1 MASFFRFSKIFSSST
16 RIFFQTTKNRDC
28 KTFKSN
34 TMASENRQPVKG
46 LRFERKFTKDDVNV
60 FDQFEYDYR
69 TSVIRNPSGEVVF
82 EMNNVEVPKQWSQ
95 IATDILAQK
104 YFRKA
109 GVPQQDGSL
118 GRETSVKQ
126 VAHRMANC
134 WKVWGERYGYF
145 ASFDDAQVFY
155 EELVYSILNQAC
167 VPNSPQ
173 WFNTGLYESYG
184 IKGKPQGHYYVD
196 AVDGELK
203 KSTSAY
209 ERPQPH
215 ACFILSVD
223 DDLVNDG
230 GIMDLWVRE
239 ARIFKYGSGVG
250 TNYSNIRG
258 EGEKLSGGGTSSG
271 LMSFLKIGDRAAGAI
286 KSGGT
291 TRRAAKMVCLDL
303 DHPEILN
310 FVNWKVEEET
320 KVAALIAAGYPSDY
334 EGEAYRTVSGQ
345 NSNNSV
351 RIPNSFFEKLEKD
364 EDWEL
369 KARSD
374 GRTMKK
380 VPSRELW
387 NQIAYAAWGCADPGT
402 QYNTTINEWHTCPE
416 GGEIRA
422 SNPCSEYMFLDN
434 TACNLASANLMKFYN
449 LETGTLDV
457 EGFEYTCRLWTTVLE
472 ISVLM
477 AQFPSKEVAQL
488 SYEYRTLGLGYANL
502 GTVLMVSGIPYD
514 SEKARAMAGA
524 ITAIMTGVAYKTSAE
539 LAEVLGAFPK
549 YEENKDHMLR
559 VMRNHRL
566 AAYDADSY
574 EGLSV
579 KPQGLK
585 AQYCPDYLLSAA
597 CKVWDDAVELGEKFG
612 YRNAQATVIAP
623 TGTIGLVMDCDT
635 TGVEPDF
642 ALVKFKKLSG
652 GGYFKIINQSVPA
665 ALKNLGYNA
674 KQVDAI
680 EKYAVGAGTFAGAP
694 FINHQTLSEKG
705 FLAEEIKKLDTAVAS
720 AFEIGFVFNVY
731 ALGEECLQRLGF
743 KPEQYFDFEWSL
755 LDALGFT
762 DAQMEAANDYVCGT
776 MTVEGAPYLKE
787 EHLPVFDCANKCGKK
802 GERYIHAHGHIRMM
816 AAAQPFISGAISK
829 TINLP
834 HEAKVEEI
842 ADSYLLSWQLGLKAC
857 ALYRDGSKLS
867 QPLSNKSDTKKKED
881 ADGQQSVDSGLSTV
895 DSNIVDMGKLTI
907 EELLDEVT
915 KRVQASPDTKLKR
928 KLASIVER
936 RALPAKRRGFTQ
948 KAKINGQTIF
958 LRTGEYADGT
968 VGEIFI
974 DMAKEGATMRSML
987 NCFAIAVSIGLQY
1000 GVPLE
1005 EYVEKFVFTKF
1016 DPAGFVEHPNIKSS
1030 TSIVDFIF
1038 RLLGYEYLSRTD
1050 LVHVLDKPE
1059 VMNTGTESWDEPVKQ
1074 PELSSVRVVA
1084 SAQPAVAKAH
1094 THAHKNGASLDA
1106 VNVAAK
1112 SMQSDAPACNTCGH
1126 ITIRSGTCYK
1136 CLNCGNSM
1144 GCS

>member
-1 MASFFRFSKIFSSST
+1 MDSAKPTS
-16 RIFFQTTKNRDC
+16 
-28 KTFKSN
+28 
-34 TMASENRQPVKG
+34 KG
-46 LRFERKFTKDDVNV
+46 LAFQRRYTRDDISVFE
-60 FDQFEYDYR
+60 QFEYDYR

-82 EMNNVEVPKQWSQ
+82 EMNNVEVPRQWSQ

-109 GVPQQDGSL
+109 GIPQSDGSL
-118 GRETSVKQ
+118 GRETSAKQ

-145 ASFDDAQVFY
+145 ATEKDAHIFY
-155 EELVYSILNQAC
+155 EELVFSVLNQMC

-173 WFNTGLYESYG
+173 WFNTGLHESYG

-196 AVDGELK
+196 QTDGQLK

-215 ACFILSVD
+215 ACFILSVE

-250 TNYSNIRG
+250 TNYSNLRG

-291 TRRAAKMVCLDL
+291 TRRAAKMVCLDI
-303 DHPEILN
+303 DHPEIVG
-310 FVNWKVEEET
+310 FVNWKLEEEK
-320 KVAALIAAGYPSDY
+320 KVAALIDAGYPSDY

-351 RIPNSFFEKLEKD
+351 RIPNAFFEKLEKD

-369 KARSD
+369 TARTD
-374 GRTMKK
+374 GRVMKK

-387 NQIAYAAWGCADPGT
+387 NTIAYAAWRCADPGT

-434 TACNLASANLMKFYN
+434 TACNLASANLMKFYDFA
-449 LETGTLDV
+449 TQTLDV
-457 EGFEYTCRLWTTVLE
+457 NGFEYCCRLWTTVLE

-502 GTVLMVSGIPYD
+502 GTLLMVSGIPYD
-514 SEKARAMAGA
+514 SEKARGIAGA
-524 ITAIMTGVAYKTSAE
+524 ITAIMTGISYKTSAE
-539 LAEVLGAFPK
+539 LAEVMGAFPR
-549 YEENKDHMLR
+549 YQENKEHMLR

-574 EGLSV
+574 ENLSV

-585 AQYCPDYLLSAA
+585 SQHTPKYLLNAA
-597 CKVWDDAVELGEKFG
+597 CKAWDDAVELGEKFG

-652 GGYFKIINQSVPA
+652 GGYFKIINQSVPV
-665 ALKNLGYNA
+665 ALTNLGYSE
-674 KQVDAI
+674 KEKDAI
-680 EKYAVGAGTFAGAP
+680 IKYAVGSGTFAGAP
-694 FINHQTLSEKG
+694 HINHQTLSEKG
-705 FLAEEIKKLDTAVAS
+705 FLLSEIAKLDKAVGS

-731 ALGEECLQRLGF
+731 NLGEECLQRLGF
-743 KPEQYFDFEWSL
+743 TPEQYYNFEWSL
-755 LDALGFT
+755 LDALGFN
-762 DAQMEAANDYVCGT
+762 DEQIEVANDYVCGT
-776 MTVEGAPYLKE
+776 MTIEGAPLLKSG
-787 EHLPVFDCANKCGKK
+787 HLPVFDCANRCGKK

-834 HEAKVEEI
+834 HEAQIEEI

-867 QPLSNKSDTKKKED
+867 QPLSNKSDKKKI
-881 ADGQQSVDSGLSTV
+881 ADDSVKMTDDSKETAVNSQQTTV
-895 DSNIVDMGKLTI
+895 NESPIVDMAKLTI
-907 EELLDEVT
+907 DELLCEVQ
-915 KRVQASPDTKLKR
+915 KRVQASPDTQLKR
-928 KLASIVER
+928 QLATIVER
-936 RALPAKRRGFTQ
+936 RSLPAKRRGFTQ
-948 KAKINGQTIF
+948 KAKINGQALF
-958 LRTGEYADGT
+958 LRTGEYGDGT
-968 VGEIFI
+968 LGEIFI

-987 NCFAIAVSIGLQY
+987 NCFAISISIGLQY
-1000 GVPLE
+1000 GVPLD

-1016 DPAGFVEHPNIKSS
+1016 DPAGFVEHPNIKSA

-1038 RLLGYEYLSRTD
+1038 RLLGYEYLNRTD

-1059 VMNTGTESWDEPVKQ
+1059 VTNLGNEPWDDVEPLK
-1074 PELSSVRVVA
+1074 PSDPIELSSVRVVA
-1084 SAQPAVAKAH
+1084 STPQMVKAQASSLP
-1094 THAHKNGASLDA
+1094 KNGIGMQA
-1106 VNVAAK
+1106 VNVAAR

>member
-1 MASFFRFSKIFSSST
+1 M
-16 RIFFQTTKNRDC
+16 
-28 KTFKSN
+28 
-34 TMASENRQPVKG
+34 ENNQSPKG
-46 LRFERKFTKDDVNV
+46 LQFSRRFTKEGVNV

-82 EMNNVEVPKQWSQ
+82 EMNNVEVPKRWSQ

-109 GVPQQDGSL
+109 GVPQPDGTK

-126 VAHRMANC
+126 VAHRLANC
-134 WKVWGERYGYF
+134 WKSWGERYGYF
-145 ASFDDAQVFY
+145 ASAADANVFY
-155 EELVYSILNQAC
+155 EELVYCILNQAC

-196 AVDGELK
+196 PADSQLK

-215 ACFILSVD
+215 ACFILSVE
-223 DDLVNDG
+223 DDLVNEG

-250 TNYSNIRG
+250 TNFSNIRG

-303 DHPEILN
+303 DHPEVMSFI
-310 FVNWKVEEET
+310 NWKMEEEK
-320 KVAALIAAGYPSDY
+320 KVGALIAAGYPSDY

-351 RIPNSFFEKLEKD
+351 RIPNEFFEKLQKD

-369 KARSD
+369 KARMD
-374 GRTMKK
+374 GRVMKK
-380 VPSRELW
+380 IPAKEVW
-387 NQIAYAAWGCADPGT
+387 NQIAYAAWRCADPGT
-402 QYNTTINEWHTCPE
+402 QYDTTINEWHTCPE
-416 GGEIRA
+416 GGRIRA

-434 TACNLASANLMKFYN
+434 TACNLASVNLRRFFDESTN
-449 LETGTLDV
+449 QFDV
-457 EGFEYTCRLWTTVLE
+457 EGFAYTCRLWTTVLE

-488 SYEYRTLGLGYANL
+488 SYDYRTLGLGYANL
-502 GTVLMVSGIPYD
+502 GSMLMVMGIPYD
-514 SEKARAMAGA
+514 SEEARGLAGA
-524 ITAIMTGVAYKTSAE
+524 ITAIMTGISYKTSSEMASI
-539 LAEVLGAFPK
+539 LGPFPR
-549 YEENKDHMLR
+549 YAENKEHMLR

-566 AAYDADSY
+566 AAYDADEY
-574 EGLSV
+574 EQLGI
-579 KPQGLK
+579 KPMGIK
-585 AQYCPDYLLSAA
+585 AKYCPDYLLSAA
-597 CKVWDDAVELGEKFG
+597 TKAWDEAVQLGEKFG
-612 YRNAQATVIAP
+612 YRNAQTTVIAP

-665 ALKNLGYNA
+665 ALKNLRYND
-674 KQVDAI
+674 KEIEAI
-680 EKYAVGAGTFAGAP
+680 VKYAVGAGSFAGAP
-694 FINHQTLSEKG
+694 HINYQSLSEKG
-705 FLAEEIKKLDTAVAS
+705 FIAEEIKKLDAAVAS

-731 ALGEECLQRLGF
+731 TLGEECLQRLGF
-743 KPEQYFDFEWSL
+743 TPEQYFNFEWSL
-755 LDALGFT
+755 LEALGFS
-762 DAQMEAANDYVCGT
+762 EEEIEKANDYICGT
-776 MTVEGAPYLKE
+776 MTVEGAPHLKH
-787 EHLPVFDCANKCGKK
+787 EHLSVFDCANKCGKK

-816 AAAQPFISGAISK
+816 GAAQPFISGAISK

-834 HEAKVEEI
+834 NEATVEEI
-842 ADSYLLSWQLGLKAC
+842 ADAYMLSWQLGLKAC

-867 QPLSNKSDTKKKED
+867 QPLSNKSDKKKK
-881 ADGQQSVDSGLSTV
+881 ADEPEAAAATREEAAPIAE
-895 DSNIVDMGKLTI
+895 SNIVDLGKLTVQ
-907 EELLDEVT
+907 ELLEEVQ

-928 KLASIVER
+928 QLATIVER
-936 RALPAKRRGFTQ
+936 RTLPAKRRGFTQ
-948 KAKINGQTIF
+948 KAKINGQALF

-1005 EYVEKFVFTKF
+1005 EFVEKFVFTRF
-1016 DPAGFVEHPNIKSS
+1016 EPAGMVEHPNIKSS

-1038 RLLGYEYLSRTD
+1038 RALAYEYLGRND

-1059 VMNTGTESWDEPVKQ
+1059 VQNTGTDEWDELPAHKAS
-1074 PELSSVRVVA
+1074 PALSDVRVVIA
-1084 SAQPAVAKAH
+1084 PTSSKPTPDQKPIKSGKAPV
-1094 THAHKNGASLDA
+1094 TSLDA
-1106 VNVAAK
+1106 VNAAAK
-1112 SMQSDAPACNTCGH
+1112 TMQSDAPACNTCGH

>member
-1 MASFFRFSKIFSSST
+1 MLNTPKTSQGLQFTRRFT
-16 RIFFQTTKNRDC
+16 R
-28 KTFKSN
+28 
-34 TMASENRQPVKG
+34 E
-46 LRFERKFTKDDVNV
+46 DVNV
-60 FDQFEYDYR
+60 FDQFDYDYR
-69 TSVIRNPSGEVVF
+69 TSVIRNPTGEVVF
-82 EMNNVEVPKQWSQ
+82 EMNNVEVPRQWSQ

-109 GVPQQDGSL
+109 GVPQPDGSV

-134 WKVWGERYGYF
+134 WRVWGERYNYF
-145 ASFDDAQVFY
+145 ATAADAQVFY
-155 EELVYSILNQAC
+155 DELVYCILNQAC

-184 IKGKPQGHYYVD
+184 IKGKPQGHYFVD
-196 AVDGELK
+196 PNDGQLK

-215 ACFILSVD
+215 ACFILSVE
-223 DDLVNDG
+223 DDLVNEG

-250 TNYSNIRG
+250 TNFSNIRG
-258 EGEKLSGGGTSSG
+258 ENEKLSGGGSSSG

-303 DHPEILN
+303 DHPEVMEFI
-310 FVNWKVEEET
+310 NWKVEEEK
-320 KVAALIAAGYPSDY
+320 KVGALIAAGYPSDY

-351 RIPNSFFEKLEKD
+351 RIPNSFFEKLQSD

-369 KARSD
+369 KARMD

-380 VPSRELW
+380 IPAREVW
-387 NQIAYAAWGCADPGT
+387 NQISYAAWRCADPGT
-402 QYNTTINEWHTCPE
+402 QFDTTINEWHTCPA
-416 GGEIRA
+416 GGPIRA

-434 TACNLASANLMKFYN
+434 TACNLASVNLRKFYDEDTN
-449 LETGTLDV
+449 QFDV
-457 EGFEYTCRLWTTVLE
+457 EGFEYTCRLWTVVLE
-472 ISVLM
+472 VSVLM

-488 SYEYRTLGLGYANL
+488 SYDYRTLGLGFANL
-502 GTVLMVSGIPYD
+502 GSMLMVMGIAYD
-514 SEKARAMAGA
+514 SENARGIAGA
-524 ITAIMTGVAYKTSAE
+524 LTAIMTGISYKTSAE
-539 LAEVLGAFPK
+539 MASFTGPFPR
-549 YEENKDHMLR
+549 YDENRESMLK

-566 AAYDADSY
+566 AAYDADEY
-574 EGLSV
+574 EQLSI
-579 KPQGLK
+579 KPQGIK
-585 AQYCPDYLLSAA
+585 AKHCPDYLLKSATKA
-597 CKVWDDAVELGEKFG
+597 WDEAVQLGEKFG
-612 YRNAQATVIAP
+612 YRNAQTTVIAP

-652 GGYFKIINQSVPA
+652 GGYFKIINQSVPT
-665 ALKNLGYNA
+665 ALKNLGYTE
-674 KQVDAI
+674 KEREAI
-680 EKYAVGAGTFAGAP
+680 VKYAVGAGTFAGAP
-694 FINHQTLSEKG
+694 YINHQSLSEKG
-705 FLAEEIKKLDTAVAS
+705 FIAEEIKKLDAAVAT

-731 ALGEECLQRLGF
+731 NLGEECLQRLGF
-743 KPEQYFDFEWSL
+743 KPEQYFNFDWSL
-755 LDALGFT
+755 LEALDFS
-762 DAQMEAANDYVCGT
+762 DDEIEAANDYVCGT
-776 MTVEGAPYLKE
+776 MTIEGAPYLKD
-787 EHLPVFDCANKCGKK
+787 EHLSVFDCANKCGKK
-802 GERYIHAHGHIRMM
+802 GQRYIHAHGHIRMM
-816 AAAQPFISGAISK
+816 AATQPFLSGAISK

-834 HEAKVEEI
+834 NEATVDEI
-842 ADSYLLSWQLGLKAC
+842 ADAYMMSWQMGLKAC

-867 QPLSNKSDTKKKED
+867 QPLSNKSDKKKK
-881 ADGQQSVDSGLSTV
+881 ADTTEESKPAEAATAPAEP
-895 DSNIVDMGKLTI
+895 NIVDLSQLTVK
-907 EELLDEVT
+907 ELLEEVT
-915 KRVQASPDTKLKR
+915 KRVQNSPDTKLKR
-928 KLASIVER
+928 ELARIVER
-936 RALPAKRRGFTQ
+936 RTLPAKRRGFTQ
-948 KAKINGQTIF
+948 KAKINGQALF
-958 LRTGEYADGT
+958 LRTGEYGDGT

-987 NCFAIAVSIGLQY
+987 NCFAIAISIGLQY

-1005 EYVEKFVFTKF
+1005 EFVEKFVFTRF
-1016 DPAGFVEHPNIKSS
+1016 EPSGMVDHPNIKSA

-1038 RLLGYEYLSRTD
+1038 RALAYEYLGRTD

-1059 VMNTGTESWDEPVKQ
+1059 VMNTGSDDWDEIPTNLEYEKKTPVMADLRPVSSMRSIQTESKMSTTLVREVKS
-1074 PELSSVRVVA
+1074 ETSSF
-1084 SAQPAVAKAH
+1084 
-1094 THAHKNGASLDA
+1094 DA
-1106 VNVAAK
+1106 VNAAAK
-1112 SMQSDAPACNTCGH
+1112 SMQSDAPACNVCGH

>member
-1 MASFFRFSKIFSSST
+1 MASAQKPATGLTFT
-16 RIFFQTTKNRDC
+16 RKYTRDDI
-28 KTFKSN
+28 
-34 TMASENRQPVKG
+34 P
-46 LRFERKFTKDDVNV
+46 V

-69 TSVIRNPSGEVVF
+69 TSIIRNPSGEVVF
-82 EMNNVEVPKQWSQ
+82 EMNNVEVPRQWSQ

-109 GVPQQDGSL
+109 GVPQPDGST

-134 WKVWGERYGYF
+134 WRAWGERYGYF
-145 ASFDDAQVFY
+145 ATEKDAKVFY
-155 EELVYSILNQAC
+155 DELVYSILNQMC

-173 WFNTGLYESYG
+173 WFNTGLYETYG
-184 IKGKPQGHYYVD
+184 IKGKPQGHYFVD
-196 AVDGELK
+196 PVDGQLK

-215 ACFILSVD
+215 ACFILSVE
-223 DDLVNDG
+223 DDLVGDG

-291 TRRAAKMVCLDL
+291 TRRAAKMVCLDI
-303 DHPEILN
+303 DHPEIVS
-310 FVNWKVEEET
+310 FVNWKVEEEK
-320 KVAALIAAGYPSDY
+320 KVAALIEAGYASDY

-351 RIPNSFFEKLEKD
+351 RIPNSFFEKLEKG

-369 KARSD
+369 KARTD
-374 GRTMKK
+374 GRVMKK
-380 VPSRELW
+380 IPAKELW
-387 NQIAYAAWGCADPGT
+387 NQINYAAWRCADPGT

-434 TACNLASANLMKFYN
+434 TACNLASANLIKFFN
-449 LETGTLDV
+449 FENNTLDV
-457 EGFEYTCRLWTTVLE
+457 EGFEYVCRLWTTVLE

-514 SEKARAMAGA
+514 SEKARAIAGS
-524 ITAIMTGVAYKTSAE
+524 ITAIMTGIAYKTSAE
-539 LAEVLGAFPK
+539 MAQALGAFPR
-549 YEENKDHMLR
+549 YEENKAHMIR
-559 VMRNHRL
+559 VMHNHRL

-574 EGLSV
+574 EGLSL

-585 AQYCPDYLLSAA
+585 AQYCPDYLLKAA
-597 CKVWDDAVELGEKFG
+597 CKAWDDAVELGEKYG

-652 GGYFKIINQSVPA
+652 GGYFKIINQSVPG
-665 ALKNLGYNA
+665 ALKNLGYDE
-674 KQVDAI
+674 KQTDAI
-680 EKYAVGAGTFAGAP
+680 IKYAVGSGTFAGAP
-694 FINHQTLSEKG
+694 YINHQTLSEKG
-705 FLAEEIKKLDTAVAS
+705 FIASEIQKLDKAVGS

-731 ALGEECLQRLGF
+731 NLGEECLKRLGF
-743 KPEQYFDFEWSL
+743 TPEQYFNFEWSL
-755 LDALGFT
+755 LEALGFT
-762 DAQMEAANDYVCGT
+762 DEQIEAANDYVCGT
-776 MTVEGAPYLKE
+776 MTVEGAPYLKQ
-787 EHLPVFDCANKCGKK
+787 EHYPVFDCANKCGKK
-802 GERYIHAHGHIRMM
+802 GTRYIHAHGHIRMM

-834 HEAKVEEI
+834 HEAVVEEI
-842 ADSYLLSWQLGLKAC
+842 ADAYYLSWKLGLKAC

-867 QPLSNKSDTKKKED
+867 QPLSNKSDKKKKETEVETK
-881 ADGQQSVDSGLSTV
+881 AEEQQTINQKPQTESA
-895 DSNIVDMGKLTI
+895 IVDLGKLTVQ
-907 EELLDEVT
+907 ELLEEVQ
-915 KRVQASPDTKLKR
+915 KRVQSSPDTRLKR
-928 KLASIVER
+928 QLAKIVER

-948 KAKINGQTIF
+948 KAKINGQAIF
-958 LRTGEYADGT
+958 VRTGEYGDGT
-968 VGEIFI
+968 LGEIFI

-987 NCFAIAVSIGLQY
+987 NCFAIAVSVGLQY

-1016 DPAGFVEHPNIKSS
+1016 DPAGFVEHPNIKSA

-1038 RLLGYEYLSRTD
+1038 RLLGYEYLNRTD

-1059 VMNTGTESWDEPVKQ
+1059 VSNTGEDDWDETPATNGAAVKQ

-1084 SAQPAVAKAH
+1084 STPQSLKAQAAALP
-1094 THAHKNGASLDA
+1094 KNGSAMDA
-1106 VNVAAK
+1106 VTAAAK

-1126 ITIRSGTCYK
+1126 ITVRSGTCYK

>member
-1 MASFFRFSKIFSSST
+1 MATHTQSANGLQFSRRYT
-16 RIFFQTTKNRDC
+16 R
-28 KTFKSN
+28 
-34 TMASENRQPVKG
+34 
-46 LRFERKFTKDDVNV
+46 DDISV
-60 FDQFEYDYR
+60 FDQFQYDYR
-69 TSVIRNPSGEVVF
+69 SSVIRNPSGEIVF
-82 EMNNVEVPKQWSQ
+82 EMTNVEVPKGWSQ

-109 GVPQQDGSL
+109 GVPLSDGTL

-134 WKVWGERYGYF
+134 WKAWGVRYGYF
-145 ASFDDAQVFY
+145 ATEKDATVFY

-184 IKGKPQGHYYVD
+184 ITGKPQGHYFVD
-196 AVDGELK
+196 QLDGLLK

-215 ACFILSVD
+215 ACFILSVE

-250 TNYSNIRG
+250 TNFSNVRG

-303 DHPEILN
+303 DHPEIMD
-310 FVNWKVEEET
+310 FINWKMEEEK
-320 KVAALIAAGYPSDY
+320 KVAALIAAGYASDY
-334 EGEAYRTVSGQ
+334 EGEAYKTVSGQ

-351 RIPNSFFEKLEKD
+351 RIPNSFFKKLESD

-374 GRTMKK
+374 GRIMKK
-380 VPSRELW
+380 VPAKEVW
-387 NQIAYAAWGCADPGT
+387 NQISYAAWRCADPGT
-402 QYNTTINEWHTCPE
+402 QYDTTINEWHTCPN
-416 GGEIRA
+416 GGRIRA

-434 TACNLASANLMKFYN
+434 TACNLASVNLRRFYDEN
-449 LETGTLDV
+449 TNIIDV
-457 EGFEYTCRLWTTVLE
+457 EGFEYTCRLWTAVLE

-488 SYEYRTLGLGYANL
+488 SYDYRTLGLGYANL
-502 GTVLMVSGIPYD
+502 GSMLMVMGIPYD
-514 SEKARAMAGA
+514 SEEARGIAGA
-524 ITAIMTGVAYKTSAE
+524 ISAIMTGISYKTSAE
-539 LAEVLGAFPK
+539 IARTMGPFPK
-549 YEENKDHMLR
+549 FEENREAMLR

-566 AAYDADSY
+566 AAYDADEY
-574 EGLSV
+574 ENLEI
-579 KPQGLK
+579 KPQGIK
-585 AQYCPDYLLSAA
+585 AKYCPDYLLKSATKA
-597 CKVWDDAVELGEKFG
+597 WDDAVQMGEKYG

-665 ALKNLGYNA
+665 ALKNLGYPE
-674 KQVDAI
+674 KEI
-680 EKYAVGAGTFAGAP
+680 ESIVKYAVGAGTFAGAP
-694 FINHQTLSEKG
+694 HINHQTLSEKG
-705 FLAEEIKKLDTAVAS
+705 FFAEEIKKLDSVVAS

-731 ALGEECLQRLGF
+731 NLGEECLQRLGF
-743 KPEQYFDFEWSL
+743 QAEQYYNFEWNL
-755 LDALGFT
+755 LEALGFS
-762 DAQMEAANDYVCGT
+762 DDEFAEANDYICGT
-776 MTVEGAPYLKE
+776 MTIEGAPYLKR
-787 EHLPVFDCANKCGKK
+787 EHLPVFDCANKCGKI
-802 GERYIHAHGHIRMM
+802 GERFIHAHGHIRMM
-816 AAAQPFISGAISK
+816 SAVQPFISGAISK

-834 HEAKVEEI
+834 NEASIEEI
-842 ADSYLLSWQLGLKAC
+842 ADAYLLSWKLALKAC

-867 QPLSNKSDTKKKED
+867 QPLSNKSDKKKKTETTEEVKPTIPNEPQ
-881 ADGQQSVDSGLSTV
+881 AALEPH
-895 DSNIVDMGKLTI
+895 IVDMSKLTVQ
-907 EELLDEVT
+907 ELLLEVQ

-928 KLASIVER
+928 ELATIVER
-936 RALPAKRRGFTQ
+936 RTLPPKRRGFTQ
-948 KAKINGQTIF
+948 KAKINGQVIF
-958 LRTGEYADGT
+958 LRTGEYSDGSL
-968 VGEIFI
+968 GEIFI

-987 NCFAIAVSIGLQY
+987 NCFAIAISIGLQY

-1005 EYVEKFVFTKF
+1005 EFVEKFVFTRF
-1016 DPAGFVEHPNIKSS
+1016 EPSGMVDHPNIKST

-1038 RLLGYEYLSRTD
+1038 RSMAYEYLGRTD

-1059 VMNTGTESWDEPVKQ
+1059 IMNTGTAEWDQPVAEQEKKT
-1074 PELSSVRVVA
+1074 PELSEVRI
-1084 SAQPAVAKAH
+1084 VAKPS
-1094 THAHKNGASLDA
+1094 ASTSGPVQAKTSIKGMNTESGLNA
-1106 VNVAAK
+1106 VNAAAK

>member
-1 MASFFRFSKIFSSST
+1 MTETKSS
-16 RIFFQTTKNRDC
+16 I
-28 KTFKSN
+28 
-34 TMASENRQPVKG
+34 KG
-46 LRFERKFTKDDVNV
+46 LTFSRKFTNDNLPV
-60 FDQFEYDYR
+60 FDQFQYDYR

-82 EMNNVEVPKQWSQ
+82 EMNNVEVPKGWSQ

-109 GVPQQDGSL
+109 GVPQPDGSL
-118 GRETSVKQ
+118 GRETSAKQ

-145 ASFDDAQVFY
+145 AFSKDADIFY
-155 EELVYSILNQAC
+155 DELVYSILNQMC

-173 WFNTGLYESYG
+173 WFNTGLHESYG

-196 AVDGELK
+196 QADGALK

-250 TNYSNIRG
+250 TNFSNLRG
-258 EGEKLSGGGTSSG
+258 EGERLSGGGTSSG

-291 TRRAAKMVCLDL
+291 TRRAAKMVCLDI
-303 DHPEILN
+303 DHPEIVG
-310 FVNWKVEEET
+310 FVNWKLEEEK
-320 KVAALIAAGYPSDY
+320 KVAALIDAGYASDY

-351 RIPNSFFEKLEKD
+351 RIPNSFFEKLQKE

-369 KARSD
+369 TARTD
-374 GRTMKK
+374 GRVMKK
-380 VPSRELW
+380 LPARELW
-387 NQIAYAAWGCADPGT
+387 NQIAYAAWHCADPGT
-402 QYNTTINEWHTCPE
+402 QYNTTINEWHTCPA

-434 TACNLASANLMKFYN
+434 TACNLASANLMKFFDI
-449 LETGTLDV
+449 EKTKFDV
-457 EGFEYTCRLWTTVLE
+457 EGFEHICRLWTTVLE

-502 GTVLMVSGIPYD
+502 GTMLMVSGIPYD
-514 SEKARAMAGA
+514 SEQARAIGGA
-524 ITAIMTGVAYKTSAE
+524 LTAIMTGVSYKTSAE
-539 LAEVLGAFPK
+539 MAETLGAFPR
-549 YEENKDHMLR
+549 YEENKPAMLH
-559 VMRNHRL
+559 VMHNHRL
-566 AAYDADSY
+566 AAYDADEY
-574 EGLSV
+574 EGLSI

-585 AQYCPDYLLSAA
+585 VKYCPDYLLKAA
-597 CKVWDDAVELGEKFG
+597 CKAWDEAVELGEKFG

-665 ALKNLGYNA
+665 ALKNLGYNE
-674 KQVDAI
+674 KEVNGI
-680 EKYAVGAGTFAGAP
+680 IKYAVGSGTFLGAP
-694 FINHQTLSEKG
+694 HINHQTLSEKG
-705 FLAEEIKKLDTAVAS
+705 FTAEEIAKLDKAVTA

-731 ALGEECLQRLGF
+731 ALGEECLLRLGF
-743 KPEQYFDFEWSL
+743 KPEQYCNFEWSL
-755 LDALGFT
+755 LEALGFT
-762 DAQMEAANDYVCGT
+762 DDQIETANDYICGT
-776 MTVEGAPYLKE
+776 MTVEGAPYLKQ
-787 EHLPVFDCANKCGKK
+787 EHLAVFDCANKCGKK
-802 GERYIHAHGHIRMM
+802 GERFIHAHGHIRMM

-834 HEAKVEEI
+834 HEAEVHEI

-867 QPLSNKSDTKKKED
+867 QPLSNKSDKKKKKDDSIQMSDDSRET
-881 ADGQQSVDSGLSTV
+881 AVNGQLSSVNNSS
-895 DSNIVDMGKLTI
+895 IVDMAKLTI
-907 EELLDEVT
+907 EELLEEVT
-915 KRVQASPDTKLKR
+915 KRVQASPDTSLKR
-928 KLASIVER
+928 QLASIVER
-936 RALPAKRRGFTQ
+936 RSLPAKRRGYTY
-948 KAKINGQTIF
+948 KAKINGQAVF
-958 LRTGEYADGT
+958 LRTGEYPDGT

-987 NCFAIAVSIGLQY
+987 NCFAISISIGLQY

-1005 EYVEKFVFTKF
+1005 EFVEKFVFTKF
-1016 DPAGFVEHPNIKSS
+1016 DPAGFVDHPNIKST

-1038 RLLGYEYLSRTD
+1038 RALGYEYLGRTD

-1059 VMNTGTESWDEPVKQ
+1059 VLNTGTEPWDEPVKI
-1074 PELSSVRVVA
+1074 PELSNLRILPHT
-1084 SAQPAVAKAH
+1084 QTAKAQSK
-1094 THAHKNGASLDA
+1094 AIIKPENGLDSLSS
-1106 VNVAAK
+1106 AAR

>member
-1 MASFFRFSKIFSSST
+1 M
-16 RIFFQTTKNRDC
+16 
-28 KTFKSN
+28 
-34 TMASENRQPVKG
+34 
-46 LRFERKFTKDDVNV
+46 
-60 FDQFEYDYR
+60 
-69 TSVIRNPSGEVVF
+69 
-82 EMNNVEVPKQWSQ
+82 
-95 IATDILAQK
+95 AQK

-109 GVPQQDGSL
+109 GVPQPDGSL
-118 GRETSVKQ
+118 GRETSAKQ

-134 WKVWGERYGYF
+134 WRVWGERNGYF
-145 ASFDDAQVFY
+145 ASEKDAVVFY
-155 EELVYSILNQAC
+155 EELVYSILAQMC

-184 IKGKPQGHYYVD
+184 IAGKPQGHYYVD
-196 AVDGELK
+196 QADGQLK

-215 ACFILSVD
+215 ACFILSVE
-223 DDLVNDG
+223 DDLVNEG

-250 TNYSNIRG
+250 TNYSNIRA

-303 DHPEILN
+303 DHPEILD
-310 FVNWKVEEET
+310 FINWKVEEEK
-320 KVAALIAAGYPSDY
+320 KVAALIQAGYASDY

-351 RIPNSFFEKLEKD
+351 RIPNSFFDKLEKG
-364 EDWEL
+364 EDWEMT
-369 KARSD
+369 ARSD
-374 GRTMKK
+374 GRVMKK
-380 VPSRELW
+380 VPAKEMW
-387 NQIAYAAWGCADPGT
+387 NQIAYAAWRCADPGT

-434 TACNLASANLMKFYN
+434 TACNLASANLMKFYDGEKN
-449 LETGTLDV
+449 TFDV
-457 EGFEYTCRLWTTVLE
+457 EGFEYCCRLWTTVLE

-502 GTVLMVSGIPYD
+502 GTMLMVSGIPYD
-514 SEKARAMAGA
+514 SEKARGIAGA
-524 ITAIMTGVAYKTSAE
+524 ITAIMTGTAYKTSAE
-539 LAEVLGAFPK
+539 MATTLGAFPR
-549 YEENKDHMLR
+549 YEENKAHMLR

-585 AQYCPDYLLSAA
+585 AQYCPDYLLKAA
-597 CKVWDDAVELGEKFG
+597 CKAWDDAVELGEQYG

-665 ALKNLGYNA
+665 ALKNLGYSE
-674 KQVDAI
+674 KEVDAI
-680 EKYAVGAGTFAGAP
+680 VKYTVGAGSFAGAP
-694 FINHQTLSEKG
+694 HINHQTLSEKG
-705 FLAEEIKKLDTAVAS
+705 FIAEELKKLDKAVAS

-731 ALGEECLQRLGF
+731 NLGEECLQRLGF
-743 KPEQYFDFEWSL
+743 KAEDYFNFEWSL
-755 LDALGFT
+755 LEALGFT
-762 DAQMEAANDYVCGT
+762 DEQIEAANDYVCGT
-776 MTVEGAPYLKE
+776 MTVEGAPYLKS
-787 EHLPVFDCANKCGKK
+787 EHLPVFDCANKNGKK
-802 GERYIHAHGHIRMM
+802 GVRYIHAHGHIRMM
-816 AAAQPFISGAISK
+816 GAAQPFISGAISK

-834 HEAKVEEI
+834 HEAEIEEI
-842 ADSYLLSWQLGLKAC
+842 ADSYMLSWQLGLKAC

-867 QPLSNKSDTKKKED
+867 QPLSNKSDKKKKEGD
-881 ADGQQSVDSGLSTV
+881 TAAAEAETEVASESA
-895 DSNIVDMGKLTI
+895 IVDMGKLTI
-907 EELLDEVT
+907 EELLDEVQ

-936 RALPAKRRGFTQ
+936 RSLPAKRRGFTQ
-948 KAKINGQTIF
+948 KAKINGQAVF
-958 LRTGEYADGT
+958 LRTGEYPDGT

-987 NCFAIAVSIGLQY
+987 NCFAISISIGLQY

-1005 EYVEKFVFTKF
+1005 EFVEKFVFTKF
-1016 DPAGFVEHPNIKSS
+1016 DPAGFVEHPNIKST

-1038 RLLGYEYLSRTD
+1038 RALGYEYLGRTD

-1059 VMNTGTESWDEPVKQ
+1059 VSNTGNDAWDEPAKA
-1074 PELSSVRVVA
+1074 PELSNVRVVA
-1084 SAQPAVAKAH
+1084 AAPQAQKAAQKTAVKAE
-1094 THAHKNGASLDA
+1094 GSFDA

>member
-1 MASFFRFSKIFSSST
+1 
-16 RIFFQTTKNRDC
+16 
-28 KTFKSN
+28 
-34 TMASENRQPVKG
+34 MASENRQPVKG
-46 LRFERKFTKDDVNV
+46 LRFERKFTREDVNV

-184 IKGKPQGHYYVD
+184 IKGKPQGHYFVD

-223 DDLVNDG
+223 DDLVNEG

-303 DHPEILN
+303 DHPEIVQ
-310 FVNWKVEEET
+310 FVNWKVEEEK

-351 RIPNSFFEKLEKD
+351 RIPNSFFEKLEKG

-374 GRTMKK
+374 GRIMKK

-387 NQIAYAAWGCADPGT
+387 NQIAYAAWRCADPGT
-402 QYNTTINEWHTCPE
+402 QFNTTINEWHTCPE

-434 TACNLASANLMKFYN
+434 TACNLASANLMKFYD

-514 SEKARAMAGA
+514 SEKARAIAGA

-539 LAEVLGAFPK
+539 MAGVLGAFPK
-549 YEENKDHMLR
+549 YQENKEHMLR

-574 EGLSV
+574 ETLSV

-585 AQYCPDYLLSAA
+585 AQYCPDYLLSTA
-597 CKVWDDAVELGEKFG
+597 CKVWDEAVELGEKFG

-652 GGYFKIINQSVPA
+652 GGYFKIINQSVPF
-665 ALKNLGYNA
+665 ALKNLGYNE
-674 KQVDAI
+674 KEVDGI
-680 EKYAVGAGTFAGAP
+680 VKYAVGAGTFAGAP
-694 FINHQTLSEKG
+694 HINHQALSEKG
-705 FLAEEIKKLDTAVAS
+705 FIAEEIKKLDAAVGS

-731 ALGEECLQRLGF
+731 NLGEECLRRLGF
-743 KPEQYFDFEWSL
+743 KPEQYFNFEWSL
-755 LDALGFT
+755 LEALGFT
-762 DAQMEAANDYVCGT
+762 DAEIEAANDYVCGT

-787 EHLPVFDCANKCGKK
+787 EHLPVFDCANKCGRK

-816 AAAQPFISGAISK
+816 AATQPFISGAISK

-834 HEAKVEEI
+834 HEANVEEI
-842 ADSYLLSWQLGLKAC
+842 ADSYMLSWQLGLKAC

-867 QPLSNKSDTKKKED
+867 QPLSNKSDKKKKED
-881 ADGQQSVDSGLSTV
+881 GQQSTEEGNTIESNILSAV

-958 LRTGEYADGT
+958 LRTGEYSDGT

-1059 VMNTGTESWDEPVKQ
+1059 VMNTGEAAWDEPVKQ

-1084 SAQPAVAKAH
+1084 SAQPAVTKAH
-1094 THAHKNGASLDA
+1094 THVHKNGAGMDA

>member
-1 MASFFRFSKIFSSST
+1 MATQTQSATGLQFNRRYT
-16 RIFFQTTKNRDC
+16 R
-28 KTFKSN
+28 
-34 TMASENRQPVKG
+34 
-46 LRFERKFTKDDVNV
+46 DDMYV

-69 TSVIRNPSGEVVF
+69 SSVIRNPSGEIVF
-82 EMNNVEVPKQWSQ
+82 EMTNVEVPRGWSQ

-109 GVPQQDGSL
+109 GVPQVDGSL

-134 WKVWGERYGYF
+134 WKVWGVRYGYF
-145 ASFDDAQVFY
+145 ATERDATVFY

-184 IKGKPQGHYYVD
+184 ITGKPQGHYYVD
-196 AVDGELK
+196 QADGLLK

-215 ACFILSVD
+215 ACFILSVE

-250 TNYSNIRG
+250 TNFSNVRG

-303 DHPEILN
+303 DHPEIME
-310 FVNWKVEEET
+310 FINWKMEEEK
-320 KVAALIAAGYPSDY
+320 KVAALIAAGYASDY
-334 EGEAYRTVSGQ
+334 EGEAYKTVSGQ

-351 RIPNSFFEKLEKD
+351 RIPNSFFEKLEND

-374 GRTMKK
+374 GRIMKK
-380 VPSRELW
+380 IPAKEIW
-387 NQIAYAAWGCADPGT
+387 NQISYAAWRCADPGT
-402 QYNTTINEWHTCPE
+402 QYDTTINEWHTCPK
-416 GGEIRA
+416 GGRIRA

-434 TACNLASANLMKFYN
+434 TACNLASVNLRRFYD
-449 LETGTLDV
+449 ETTNIIDV
-457 EGFEYTCRLWTTVLE
+457 EGFEYTCRLWTAVLE

-488 SYEYRTLGLGYANL
+488 SYDYRTLGLGYANL
-502 GTVLMVSGIPYD
+502 GSMLMVMGIPYD
-514 SEKARAMAGA
+514 SEEARGIAGA
-524 ITAIMTGVAYKTSAE
+524 ISAIMTGISYRTSAE
-539 LAEVLGAFPK
+539 IAQVMGPFPK
-549 YEENKDHMLR
+549 FAENRESMLR

-566 AAYDADSY
+566 AAYDADEY
-574 EGLSV
+574 ENLEI
-579 KPQGLK
+579 KPQGIK
-585 AQYCPDYLLSAA
+585 AKYCPDYLLKSATKA
-597 CKVWDDAVELGEKFG
+597 WDDAVQLGEKFG

-665 ALKNLGYNA
+665 ALRNMGYA
-674 KQVDAI
+674 EKEIDSIV
-680 EKYAVGAGTFAGAP
+680 KYAVGAGTFAGAP
-694 FINHQTLSEKG
+694 HINHQTLSEKG
-705 FLAEEIKKLDTAVAS
+705 FFAEEIKKLDSAVAS

-731 ALGEECLQRLGF
+731 NLGEECLRRLGF
-743 KPEQYFDFEWSL
+743 QPEQYYNFEWNL
-755 LDALGFT
+755 LEAMGFS
-762 DAQMEAANDYVCGT
+762 DEEIGEANDYICGT
-776 MTVEGAPYLKE
+776 MTLEGATYLRK
-787 EHLPVFDCANKCGKK
+787 EHLPVFDCANKCGKI

-816 AAAQPFISGAISK
+816 SAVQPFVSGAISK

-834 HEAKVEEI
+834 NEASIEEI
-842 ADSYLLSWQLGLKAC
+842 ADAYLLSWKLALKAC

-867 QPLSNKSDTKKKED
+867 QPLSNKSDKKKK
-881 ADGQQSVDSGLSTV
+881 ADNTEEVKSTIPNEPLAGV
-895 DSNIVDMGKLTI
+895 EPHIVDMSQLTVQ
-907 EELLDEVT
+907 ELLLEVQ
-915 KRVQASPDTKLKR
+915 KRVQSSPDTKLKR
-928 KLASIVER
+928 ELATIVER
-936 RALPAKRRGFTQ
+936 RTLPAKRRGFTQ
-948 KAKINGQTIF
+948 KAKINGQAIF

-987 NCFAIAVSIGLQY
+987 NCFAIAISIGLQY
-1000 GVPLE
+1000 GVPME
-1005 EYVEKFVFTKF
+1005 EFVEKFVFTRF
-1016 DPAGFVEHPNIKSS
+1016 EPSGMVDHPNIKST

-1038 RLLGYEYLSRTD
+1038 RSLAYEYLGRTD

-1059 VMNTGTESWDEPVKQ
+1059 VMNTGTAEWDQTVAEQEKKT
-1074 PELSSVRVVA
+1074 PELSEVRIVSKPPVSLA
-1084 SAQPAVAKAH
+1084 NPMQLKTAG
-1094 THAHKNGASLDA
+1094 KNMKVESGLDA
-1106 VNVAAK
+1106 VNAAAK

>member
-1 MASFFRFSKIFSSST
+1 MASVKKST
-16 RIFFQTTKNRDC
+16 TPGL
-28 KTFKSN
+28 TFK
-34 TMASENRQPVKG
+34 
-46 LRFERKFTKDDVNV
+46 RKYTREDINV

-82 EMNNVEVPKQWSQ
+82 EMNNVEVPRQWSQ

-109 GVPQQDGSL
+109 GVPQPDGSL

-134 WKVWGERYGYF
+134 WRVWGERYGYF

-155 EELVYSILNQAC
+155 EELVYSILNQMC

-173 WFNTGLYESYG
+173 WFNTGLHESYG
-184 IKGKPQGHYYVD
+184 IAGKPQGHYYVD
-196 AVDGELK
+196 QVDGQLK

-215 ACFILSVD
+215 ACFILNVE
-223 DDLVNDG
+223 DDLVGDG

-250 TNYSNIRG
+250 TNYSSIRG

-303 DHPEILN
+303 DHPEIMS
-310 FVNWKVEEET
+310 FINWKVEEEK
-320 KVAALIAAGYPSDY
+320 KVGVLIDAGYASDY

-351 RIPNSFFEKLEKD
+351 RIPNSFFEKLEKG

-369 KARSD
+369 TARTD
-374 GRTMKK
+374 GRVMKK
-380 VPSRELW
+380 VPSQELW
-387 NQIAYAAWGCADPGT
+387 NQIAYAAWRCADPGT

-449 LETGTLDV
+449 FEDSTFDV
-457 EGFEYTCRLWTTVLE
+457 EGFEYVCRLWTTVLE
-472 ISVLM
+472 VSVLM

-488 SYEYRTLGLGYANL
+488 SYEYRTLGLGFANL
-502 GTVLMVSGIPYD
+502 GTLLMVSGIPYD
-514 SEKARAMAGA
+514 SEKARAISGA
-524 ITAIMTGVAYKTSAE
+524 ITAIMTGIAYKTSAE
-539 LAEVLGAFPK
+539 MAKSLGAFPR
-549 YEENKDHMLR
+549 YEENREHMLR
-559 VMRNHRL
+559 VMHNHRL
-566 AAYDADSY
+566 AAYDADTY
-574 EGLSV
+574 ENLSV

-585 AQYCPDYLLSAA
+585 AQYCPDYLLKAA
-597 CKVWDDAVELGEKFG
+597 CKAWDDAVELGEKYG

-652 GGYFKIINQSVPA
+652 GGYFKIINQSVPT
-665 ALKNLGYNA
+665 ALKNLGYDA
-674 KQVDAI
+674 KQTDAI
-680 EKYAVGAGTFAGAP
+680 IKYAVGTGSFAGAP
-694 FINHQTLSEKG
+694 HINHQTLSEKG
-705 FLAEEIKKLDTAVAS
+705 FIADEIKKLDKAVGS

-731 ALGEECLQRLGF
+731 NLGEECLKRLGF
-743 KPEQYFDFEWSL
+743 KPEDYYNFEWSL
-755 LDALGFT
+755 LEALGFT
-762 DAQMEAANDYVCGT
+762 DEQIEAANDYVCGT
-776 MTVEGAPYLKE
+776 MTVEGAPALKE
-787 EHLPVFDCANKCGKK
+787 EHLPVFDCANKCGRK

-834 HEAKVEEI
+834 HEAVVEEI

-867 QPLSNKSDTKKKED
+867 QPLSNKSDKKKKDETP
-881 ADGQQSVDSGLSTV
+881 AEESVQEGMALGAE
-895 DSNIVDMGKLTI
+895 SNIVDMGKLTI
-907 EELLDEVT
+907 DELLEEVQ
-915 KRVQASPDTKLKR
+915 KRVQASPDTQLKR

-936 RALPAKRRGFTQ
+936 RSLPAKRRGFTQ

-968 VGEIFI
+968 LGEIFI

-1005 EYVEKFVFTKF
+1005 EYVEKFVFTRF
-1016 DPAGFVEHPNIKSS
+1016 DPAGFVEHPNIKSA
-1030 TSIVDFIF
+1030 TSIVDFLF
-1038 RLLGYEYLSRTD
+1038 RALGYEYLDRTD
-1050 LVHVLDKPE
+1050 LVHVLDRPE
-1059 VMNTGTESWDEPVKQ
+1059 VSNTGTEDWDEPVKQ
-1074 PELSSVRVVA
+1074 PELSNIRVVA
-1084 SAQPAVAKAH
+1084 SAPAPAPKPQKA
-1094 THAHKNGASLDA
+1094 ANAPLDA
-1106 VNVAAK
+1106 VNIAAK

-1126 ITIRSGTCYK
+1126 ITVRSGTCYK

>member
-1 MASFFRFSKIFSSST
+1 MAH
-16 RIFFQTTKNRDC
+16 KN
-28 KTFKSN
+28 TS
-34 TMASENRQPVKG
+34 ASGG
-46 LRFERKFTKDDVNV
+46 LRFSRRFTKEGVPV
-60 FDQFEYDYR
+60 FDLFEYDYR
-69 TSVIRNPSGEVVF
+69 TSVIRNPSGEIVF
-82 EMNNVEVPKQWSQ
+82 EMKNVEVPKQWSQ

-109 GVPQQDGSL
+109 GVPQPDGSL
-118 GRETSVKQ
+118 GRETSAKQ

-134 WKVWGERYGYF
+134 WRVWGERYNYF
-145 ASFDDAQVFY
+145 ATEEDAQIFY
-155 EELVYSILNQAC
+155 EELVYSILNQMC

-173 WFNTGLYESYG
+173 WFNTGLHESYG
-184 IKGKPQGHYYVD
+184 ITGKPQGHYYVD
-196 AVDGELK
+196 ANDGELK
-203 KSTSAY
+203 QSSSAY

-215 ACFILSVD
+215 ACFILSVN

-250 TNYSNIRG
+250 TNFSSIRG

-303 DHPEILN
+303 DHPEIET
-310 FVNWKVEEET
+310 FINWKVEEEK
-320 KVAALIAAGYPSDY
+320 KVAALISSGYASDY

-351 RIPNSFFEKLEKD
+351 RIPNSFFEKLQNN

-369 KARSD
+369 TARSD
-374 GRTMKK
+374 GRVMKK
-380 VPSRELW
+380 IPAKSLW
-387 NQIAYAAWGCADPGT
+387 NQISYAAWRCADPGT
-402 QYNTTINEWHTCPE
+402 QYNTTINEWHTCPQ

-434 TACNLASANLMKFYN
+434 TACNLASANLMKFFDTEN
-449 LETGTLDV
+449 NHFDV
-457 EGFEYTCRLWTTVLE
+457 EGFQYTCRLWTTVLE

-488 SYEYRTLGLGYANL
+488 SYEYRTLGLGFANL
-502 GTVLMVSGIPYD
+502 GSVLMLSGIAYD
-514 SEKARAMAGA
+514 SEEARAFAGA
-524 ITAIMTGVAYKTSAE
+524 ITAIMTGTSYRTSAE
-539 LAEVLGAFPK
+539 MAEHLGAFPR
-549 YEENKDHMLR
+549 YQDNKDDMMR

-566 AAYDADSY
+566 AAYEADEY

-579 KPQGLK
+579 KPQGIK
-585 AQYCPDYLLSAA
+585 AKYCPDYLLKVA
-597 CKVWDDAVELGEKFG
+597 CNVWDEAVEMGEKFG
-612 YRNAQATVIAP
+612 YRNAQTTVIAP

-652 GGYFKIINQSVPA
+652 GGYFKIINQSVPQ
-665 ALKNLGYNA
+665 ALKNLKYDA

-680 EKYAVGAGTFAGAP
+680 VKYAVGHGTFNGAP
-694 FINHQTLSEKG
+694 YINHQTLSEKG
-705 FLAEEIKKLDTAVAS
+705 FIAEEIKKLDAAVAA

-743 KPEQYFDFEWSL
+743 TPEQYFNFEWSL
-755 LDALGFT
+755 LDALGFS
-762 DAQMEAANDYVCGT
+762 DEEVDAANDYICGT
-776 MTVEGAPYLKE
+776 MTVEGAPFLKD
-787 EHLPVFDCANKCGKK
+787 EHLSVFDCANKCGKK
-802 GERYIHAHGHIRMM
+802 GQRFIHAHGHIRMM
-816 AAAQPFISGAISK
+816 AATQPFISGAISK

-834 HEAKVEEI
+834 NEAVVEEI

-867 QPLSNKSDTKKKED
+867 QPLSNKSDKKKKQGE
-881 ADGQQSVDSGLSTV
+881 AEEEKEELPTPVTK
-895 DSNIVDMGKLTI
+895 SNIVDMSQLTV
-907 EELLDEVT
+907 EELLEEVNR
-915 KRVQASPDTKLKR
+915 RVQTSADTKLKR

-948 KAKINGQTIF
+948 KAKINGQAVF
-958 LRTGEYADGT
+958 VRTGEYADGT
-968 VGEIFI
+968 LGEIFI
-974 DMAKEGATMRSML
+974 DMAKEGATMRSMM
-987 NCFAIAVSIGLQY
+987 NCFAISISIGLQY

-1005 EYVEKFVFTKF
+1005 EFVDKFAFTKF
-1016 DPAGFVEHPNIKSS
+1016 DPAGFVEHPNIKST

-1038 RLLGYEYLSRTD
+1038 RVLGYEYLGRTD

-1059 VMNTGTESWDEPVKQ
+1059 VMNTGEDVWDEPVASQDQAKPGS
-1074 PELSSVRVVA
+1074 PELSSLRIVSGTNTPAKRTAVKQESGMESVNRA
-1084 SAQPAVAKAH
+1084 AQ
-1094 THAHKNGASLDA
+1094 
-1106 VNVAAK
+1106 

-1126 ITIRSGTCYK
+1126 ITVRSGTCYK